1 MNHSAGRGW
10 EGRAEGNKGWGEVAV
25 KHIFLNFLFHHPAP
39 EGTVSPHAGS
49 ESPTGKAHPW
59 ERPALSGRRTGTRC
73 CPSATR
79 TPDALHRLARP
90 PRRRTR
96 PGCPLAPP
104 PHTPG
109 NRWSGSPPHALS
121 HHSHAA
127 SPPSRPRGSPP
138 HRLTRPPP
146 PTGRTRPL
154 PGGSASP
161 TQRRTPWARPGA
173 EQPAERACAGRRPGS
188 LTLNSGETCARFRD
202 SSRLKENSTSASASR
217 RR

>member
-90 PRRRTR
+90 PRRRHARAVLWPLLHTHREIGGRGPLRTRSVTTRTR
-96 PGCPLAPP
+96 PPRPADRGEAHRTVSPGRPRPRAAPGLSLVGPLPPLSGGHPGRAPE
-104 PHTPG
+104 
-109 NRWSGSPPHALS
+109 RS
-121 HHSHAA
+121 
-127 SPPSRPRGSPP
+127 SPPSAHARAAGPA
-138 HRLTRPPP
+138 
-146 PTGRTRPL
+146 PL
-154 PGGSASP
+154 P
-161 TQRRTPWARPGA
+161 
-173 EQPAERACAGRRPGS
+173 
-188 LTLNSGETCARFRD
+188 
-202 SSRLKENSTSASASR
+202 
-217 RR
+217 